1 MNTVIDTTKSRN
13 ESELQALYTQPHWY
27 AGYTSSRHEKS
38 VAAQLSLRSVEHFL
52 PLYETTHRWKNGRH
66 KVQLPLFPGYIFVR
80 IPLANR
86 LRVLEVAGFVRLVAF
101 QGMPLPLPESDLET
115 MRAALRGGLAAE
127 PHPYLVEGTR
137 VEICG
142 GPLQGMRGT
151 LLRRHGHVR
160 VVVTIDL
167 IQRAMIA
174 DVDVRDV
181 VPLRE
186 PAMDRL
192 LRT

>member
-1 MNTVIDTTKSRN
+1 MSITIQMTRTQDAIAAQDLFN
-13 ESELQALYTQPHWY
+13 QPHWY

-38 VAAQLSLRSVEHFL
+38 VAAQLALRSVEHFL

-66 KVQLPLFPGYIFVR
+66 RVQLPLFPGYIFVR

-151 LLRRHGHVR
+151 LLRRHGRVR

-174 DVDVRDV
+174 DVDVRDI

-186 PAMDRL
+186 PATSQL

>member
-1 MNTVIDTTKSRN
+1 MSTS
-13 ESELQALYTQPHWY
+13 TQTHDAIAAQNLFTEPHWY

-38 VAAQLSLRSVEHFL
+38 VAAQLSLRAVEHFL
-52 PLYETTHRWKNGRH
+52 PLYETMHRWKNGRH
-66 KVQLPLFPGYIFVR
+66 RVQLPLFPGYIFVR
-80 IPLANR
+80 IPLVER

-101 QGMPLPLPESDLET
+101 QGTPLPLPESDIEI
-115 MRAALRGGLAAE
+115 MRRALRGGLAAE

-142 GPLQGMRGT
+142 GPLRGMRGT
-151 LLRRHGHVR
+151 LLRRHSQLR

-174 DVDVRDV
+174 DVDARDV

-186 PAMDRL
+186 PVASEEGKS
-192 LRT
+192 